1 MAPALSMVSAT
12 AGEDGGRS
20 VTPEKLLQ
28 YGQKIT
34 HNLYKIENLH
44 RAFRELPKE
53 DCLYILS
60 HQVTEDFPG
69 HTHSHFD

>member
-53 DCLYILS
+53 DCLYIFLIRS
-60 HQVTEDFPG
+60 RKIFPDIP
-69 HTHSHFD
+69 TVILN